1 MDDRVSESGK
11 ATDSNPPAHGGYN
24 TYRRKNGIGIGEASK
39 RGSDETSN
47 SGYAETGG
55 VSIAGRGVVGG
66 LEEIPLVPVEVFED
80 GGGAIGFL
88 AGSFEETDAARLVSF
103 VIAPEVVG
111 VEEEE
116 DAAAGL
122 VADGEGLFVS
132 VGFGEEKC
140 GAAGIGRSDE
150 EPAFVAGKRSVLEE
164 VEAEFLRVEPESFVI
179 VADNEGQVSNG
190 LRHDSGLWHFRGSG

>member
-80 GGGAIGFL
+80 GGGAVGFL
-88 AGSFEETDAARLVSF
+88 AGSFEETDAAGLVSF
-103 VIAPEVVG
+103 VIAPEV
-111 VEEEE
+111 
-116 DAAAGL
+116 
-122 VADGEGLFVS
+122 
-132 VGFGEEKC
+132 
-140 GAAGIGRSDE
+140 
-150 EPAFVAGKRSVLEE
+150 
-164 VEAEFLRVEPESFVI
+164 EAEFCV
-179 VADNEGQVSNG
+179 
-190 LRHDSGLWHFRGSG
+190 